1 VTGRRTGAAVA
12 GGGVVRF
19 PQHFTPHGLRHTYA
33 SLRISKGDSIKDVQ
47 EQLGHEDFSLTVNT
61 YGSWLP
67 SGDTVTTDHLDD
79 ADWTVEPTHHNG

>member
-1 VTGRRTGAAVA
+1 MRAKLAPA
-12 GGGVVRF
+12 DHF

-33 SLRISKGDSIKDVQ
+33 SIRISKGDSIKDVQ
-47 EQLGHEDFSLTVNT
+47 EQLGHEDFALTVNT

-79 ADWTVEPTHHNG
+79 ADWSIEDTH